1 MCSSDLGVVNFSKLM
16 PGKSADA
23 VKAEFGGTDVND
35 KASADD
41 VKLVAVSKPEV
52 AMPDS
57 LKPIAADGEK
67 LLESNPI
74 SAVTGALGG
83 KGGGGSLIYIL
94 GGLAAV
100 GVVGVGVA
108 AGRKKG

>member
-1 MCSSDLGVVNFSKLM
+1 MKD
-16 PGKSADA
+16 DA
-23 VKAEFGGTDVND
+23 K
-35 KASADD
+35 ADD
-41 VKLVAVSKPEV
+41 VKLVAVTKPEV
-52 AMPDS
+52 SMPES
-57 LKPIAADGEK
+57 LKPVAADGEK
-67 LLESNPI
+67 LLASNPVA
-74 SAVTGALGG
+74 AVAGALGG